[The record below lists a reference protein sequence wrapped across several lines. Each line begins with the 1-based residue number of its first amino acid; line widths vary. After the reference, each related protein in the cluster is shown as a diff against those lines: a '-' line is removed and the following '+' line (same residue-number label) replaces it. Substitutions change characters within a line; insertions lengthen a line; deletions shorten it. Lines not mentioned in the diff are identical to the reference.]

1 VSIFSGIELLRR
13 ALGAQQVGM
22 DVAGHNVANVNT
34 PGFSRQ
40 EVVHAAVPPPGA
52 TSRFATTLL
61 TGGGVQVAAVRRARD
76 AFLERQL
83 QEARQALAEWRARED
98 FLAQVEAVFPEPS
111 DSGLAQILSAFW
123 NAWQELSLDPTSNAA
138 RVALVQQAQAVVDA
152 LHQSRKRLEE
162 LRGHL
167 DAVAV
172 GHVQRINQIASEIAS
187 LNTQISRLEVRGQ
200 PALDLRDRR
209 EALLGEL
216 RELADVIEV
225 ESEAGELL
233 VFLQGRELV
242 GPAGR
247 TTEIQITPDPTG
259 VHTFTWPDGATL
271 DVRKGALAA
280 VLRDRDQDVGGLVG
294 RLDALAGA
302 LIAQVNAKHATGYG
316 LDGSTGVAFF
326 TGVDALTIEVNTVI
340 RTDPRKI
347 AASSAPGEPGNGAQ
361 ALAIAQLR
369 GLSEIDG
376 AYHALVA
383 EIGVRAQEAGRQVA
397 NQELLADQLRLRR
410 EATSGVSI
418 DEEMANMLRYQHAY
432 DAAARMIRA
441 IDEMIRTVLDIV
453 GG

>member
-1 VSIFSGIELLRR
+1 MSIFSGIELLRR
-13 ALGAQQVGM
+13 ALEAQQVGM
-22 DVAGHNVANVNT
+22 NVAGHNVANVNT

-52 TSRFATTLL
+52 ASRFAATLL

-123 NAWQELSLDPTSNAA
+123 NAWQELSLDPTSNGA
-138 RVALVQQAQAVVDA
+138 RAALVQQAQAVA
-152 LHQSRKRLEE
+152 NTLHQSRKRLEE

-167 DAVAV
+167 DAVAT

-247 TTEIQITPDPTG
+247 TTEIQITPDPSG
-259 VHTFTWPDGATL
+259 VHTFTWPDGAPL

-280 VLRDRDQDVGGLVG
+280 VLRGRDQDVGGLVG
-294 RLDALAGA
+294 QLDALAGA

-326 TGVDALTIEVNTVI
+326 TGVDAGTIEVNAVI
-340 RTDPRKI
+340 RADPRKI

-361 ALAIAQLR
+361 ALTIAQLR

-376 AYHALVA
+376 AYQALVA
-383 EIGVRAQEAGRQVA
+383 EIGMRAQEASRQVT

-418 DEEMANMLRYQHAY
+418 DEEMVNMLRYQHAY
-432 DAAARMIRA
+432 DAAARMVRA
-441 IDEMIRTVLDIV
+441 IDEMIRTLLDIV